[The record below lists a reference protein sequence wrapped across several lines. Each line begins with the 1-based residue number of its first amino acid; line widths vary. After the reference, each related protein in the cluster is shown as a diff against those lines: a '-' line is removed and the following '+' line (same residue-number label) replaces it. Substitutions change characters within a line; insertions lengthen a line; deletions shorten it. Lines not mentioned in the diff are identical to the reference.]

1 MLHNMKTCEI
11 GIFTPWSPVLFSHVF
26 SRRRSEP
33 SRLLLSNVSRVLLLY
48 VSQSVSATFTSAHL
62 TFFNIT
68 QPKRQI
74 PIPFV
79 CKIQN
84 LMKINRKRKEWKYN
98 IAFHK
103 RQFLKWFY
111 DNINIKQDSS
121 YSAHNL
127 QDETVSSHRKCF
139 MVLWWALSLSC

>member
-1 MLHNMKTCEI
+1 MLHNTKTCEI
-11 GIFTPWSPVLFSHVF
+11 GIFTPWSPVLSSHVF
-26 SRRRSEP
+26 SRTVRRSEP
-33 SRLLLSNVSRVLLLY
+33 SRLLLSNVSRVLLLD
-48 VSQSVSATFTSAHL
+48 VSQWVSATFSSAHL
-62 TFFNIT
+62 TFFIIT

-74 PIPFV
+74 LIFFV

-84 LMKINRKRKEWKYN
+84 LMKINRNRKEWKYN

-127 QDETVSSHRKCF
+127 QDKTVSSHRKCF
-139 MVLWWALSLSC
+139 MVL